1 MPINSR
7 SKGRAGEQEV
17 CRWLNSIA
25 SEAYRSKGLE
35 PPETPI
41 FQRNQN
47 QTAVGG
53 SDITNPYG
61 LSIEVKRHE
70 QLAVDTW
77 WQQCYEDSVAFGGIP
92 VLLYRQNGKRK
103 WRAVMMVHVS
113 LTCHLDRG
121 ESSYRYMPVR
131 AELRH
136 EDFERFLYTWIL
148 DNMGVAT
155 L

>member
-25 SEAYRSKGLE
+25 AEAYRSKGLE

-77 WQQCYEDSVAFGGIP
+77 WQQCYEDSVTFGGIP

-103 WRAVMMVHVS
+103 WRAVMMVNVR
-113 LTCHLDRG
+113 L
-121 ESSYRYMPVR
+121 YRDGSPYRFMPVR

-136 EDFERFLYTWIL
+136 EDFERFLYTWII
-148 DNMGVAT
+148 DNMGDAI

>member
-25 SEAYRSKGLE
+25 AEAYRSKGLE

-53 SDITNPYG
+53 SDITNPYS
-61 LSIEVKRHE
+61 LCIEVKRHE

-77 WQQCYEDSVAFGGIP
+77 WQQCYEGSVAFGGIP

-103 WRAVMMVHVS
+103 WRAVMMVHVPLPNKEFYS
-113 LTCHLDRG
+113 FL
-121 ESSYRYMPVR
+121 PVR

-136 EDFERFLYTWIL
+136 EDFERFLFSWVLDKIIL
-148 DNMGVAT
+148 
-155 L
+155 

>member
-7 SKGRAGEQEV
+7 TKGRAGEQEV

-25 SEAYRSKGLE
+25 AEAYRSNGLE

-70 QLAVDTW
+70 QLSVDTW
-77 WQQCYEDSVAFGGIP
+77 WQQCHESAVTFGGIP

-103 WRAVMMVHVS
+103 WRAVMMVHVPLPS
-113 LTCHLDRG
+113 KECY
-121 ESSYRYMPVR
+121 SFMPVR

-136 EDFERFLYTWIL
+136 EDFEKFLFTWIL
-148 DNMGVAT
+148 DNDLMGA
-155 L
+155 

>member
-17 CRWLNSIA
+17 CRWLNGIA
-25 SEAYRSKGLE
+25 AEAYKSLGL
-35 PPETPI
+35 PVPETPL

-53 SDITNPYG
+53 SDITNPFG

-70 QLAVDTW
+70 QLAIDTW
-77 WQQCYEDSVAFGGIP
+77 WKQCYEDASVAGKEP

-103 WRAVMMVHVS
+103 WRAVMMLAMFIPNKPFEH
-113 LTCHLDRG
+113 R
-121 ESSYRYMPVR
+121 MNVR
-131 AELRH
+131 AEISH
-136 EDFERFLYTWIL
+136 EDFEKFLFTWIVES
-148 DNMGVAT
+148 DVVGKGAG
-155 L
+155 

>member
-1 MPINSR
+1 MSINSR
-7 SKGRAGEQEV
+7 TKGRAGEQEV

-25 SEAYRSKGLE
+25 AEAYRSKGLE

-53 SDITNPYG
+53 SDVTNPYG

-77 WQQCYEDSVAFGGIP
+77 WQQCHESAVTFGGIP

-103 WRAVMMVHVS
+103 WRAVMMVHVPLPS
-113 LTCHLDRG
+113 KECY
-121 ESSYRYMPVR
+121 SFMPVR

-136 EDFERFLYTWIL
+136 EDFEKFLYTWIL
-148 DNMGVAT
+148 DHDVVGT
-155 L
+155 

>member
-1 MPINSR
+1 MAINSR
-7 SKGRAGEQEV
+7 TKGRAGEQEV

-25 SEAYRSKGLE
+25 AEAYRSKGLE
-35 PPETPI
+35 PPETPL

-77 WQQCYEDSVAFGGIP
+77 WQQCYESAVTFGGIP

-103 WRAVMMVHVS
+103 WRAVMMVHVPLPS
-113 LTCHLDRG
+113 KECY
-121 ESSYRYMPVR
+121 SFMPVR

-136 EDFERFLYTWIL
+136 EDFEKFLYTWIL
-148 DNMGVAT
+148 DHDVVGA
-155 L
+155 